1 MTRVIPAPLLAHLQG
16 SPAFAG
22 ECLILEARDG
32 TRVGFT
38 TLDEPFDLDLE
49 LGDGVE
55 SCAGG
60 IEIGSLTL
68 SVGLTASFAE
78 VSGPLGP
85 VLTREAVEGGRWAGA
100 RAWLVRVSPGIAGY
114 APLLYG
120 KVAEYRTEGPRFF
133 LEIRNQ
139 AALLQQVLGRVISP
153 YCSADLGDSRC
164 TFSNTAVAATVTAV
178 TDAMRFS
185 LSFSGTY
192 ANDYF
197 NYGTVEFTSG
207 DLLGTLPVELF
218 DWVSGGAGVGSLVLL
233 EPLVEAP
240 QIGDTLNLKR
250 GCPKTRD
257 ACRDLFSNVLNFRG
271 EPEVPGSNQVL
282 KAQIPE

>member
-1 MTRVIPAPLLAHLQG
+1 MSRVIPGPLLTHLQG
-16 SPAFAG
+16 SPAYAA

-38 TLDEPFDLDLE
+38 THDEPVTINLG
-49 LGDGVE
+49 LGDGDEV
-55 SCAGG
+55 CDAG
-60 IEIGSLTL
+60 IDIGSLTL
-68 SVGLTASFAE
+68 AVGLTASFAE

-100 RAWLVRVSPGIAGY
+100 RAWLVRVSPGIAGF

-120 KVAEYRTEGPRFF
+120 KVAEYRSEGPRFV
-133 LEIRNQ
+133 LELRNQ
-139 AALLQQVLGRVISP
+139 AALLQQVIGGVISP
-153 YCSADLGDSRC
+153 YCDADLGDARC
-164 TFSNTAVAATVTAV
+164 GYTLPAIAATVTAV

-197 NYGTVEFTSG
+197 NYGTVTFTAG
-207 DLLGTLPVELF
+207 DLQGTLPGEIY
-218 DWVSGGAGVGSLVLL
+218 DWTSGGAGAGSLVLL
-233 EPLVEAP
+233 EPLVETP
-240 QIGDTLNLKR
+240 QVGDTLDLR
-250 GCPKTRD
+250 CGCPKTRA

>member
-1 MTRVIPAPLLAHLQG
+1 MTRVIPAPLLTHLQG
-16 SPAFAG
+16 SPAFAA
-22 ECLILEARDG
+22 ECLVLEARDG
-32 TRVGFT
+32 TRARFT
-38 TLDEPFDLDLE
+38 TLDEPYSLDLGF
-49 LGDGVE
+49 GDGVE
-55 SCAGG
+55 SCTGG
-60 IEIGSLTL
+60 IDIGSLTL
-68 SVGLTASFAE
+68 AVGLTASYAE

-85 VLTREAVEGGRWAGA
+85 VLTRAGVEGGRWAGA
-100 RAWLVRVSPGIAGY
+100 RAWLVRVSPGTSGY
-114 APLLYG
+114 VPLLYG

-153 YCSADLGDSRC
+153 YCSADLGDARC
-164 TFSNTAVAATVTAV
+164 GYALPSVAATVTAV

-207 DLLGTLPVELF
+207 GLQGTLPMEIF
-218 DWVSGGAGVGSLVLL
+218 DWTSGGAGAGSLVLL
-233 EPLVEAP
+233 EPLVATP
-240 QIGDTLNLKR
+240 QVGDTLTLKR